1 MEASATQG
9 SSKPPKEQ
17 PWKVLFAESTGA
29 RDEPQE
35 PWQNWEPDA
44 AKPDEKP
51 WIAWMNN
58 EELGGKQAQRKA
70 TEQLKERGRTMGFS
84 KQHSLRR
91 REGSSK
97 GTVAEGG

>member
-1 MEASATQG
+1 
-9 SSKPPKEQ
+9 
-17 PWKVLFAESTGA
+17 VLFAESTGA